1 MRNAC
6 FFIAPQFH
14 NSPVELAWKV
24 GKHGCES
31 KIRDF
36 YWNRSKIS

>member
-1 MRNAC
+1 MFVQVSVELFRVN
-6 FFIAPQFH
+6 
-14 NSPVELAWKV
+14 NSPVELAWEV